1 MIGTTLGLPAKP
13 LDSPGTQSANHNEYN
28 SKAQIRHTL
37 SELHESKGSSLYLP
51 GPLSP
56 NLPGL
61 CSSGQQTNS

>member
-1 MIGTTLGLPAKP
+1 MIGTTLGLPARP
-13 LDSPGTQSANHNEYN
+13 WDSPGTLSANYNEYN
-28 SKAQIRHTL
+28 SKAQIHHPL

-51 GPLSP
+51 CPLSP